1 MSNFLKNFAIKIWA
15 NQKSQPLL
23 NLQVKFK
30 GVLLGVIDA
39 CFWLGLC
46 VAMIGFSFIVK
57 FYFGVMKF
65 DIDKASLNLKKL
77 ILQ

>member
-1 MSNFLKNFAIKIWA
+1 MQKIAIKIWA

-30 GVLLGVIDA
+30 GVLLGVIDT

-65 DIDKASLNLKKL
+65 DVDEAGLNLKN
-77 ILQ
+77 

>member
-1 MSNFLKNFAIKIWA
+1 M
-15 NQKSQPLL
+15 
-23 NLQVKFK
+23 
-30 GVLLGVIDA
+30 GVIDA

-65 DIDKASLNLKKL
+65 DVDEAGLNLKS
-77 ILQ
+77 

>member
-1 MSNFLKNFAIKIWA
+1 M
-15 NQKSQPLL
+15 QPLL

-30 GVLLGVIDA
+30 GVLLGVIDT

-46 VAMIGFSFIVK
+46 IAMTGFSFIVK

-65 DIDKASLNLKKL
+65 DVDEAGLNLKN
-77 ILQ
+77 